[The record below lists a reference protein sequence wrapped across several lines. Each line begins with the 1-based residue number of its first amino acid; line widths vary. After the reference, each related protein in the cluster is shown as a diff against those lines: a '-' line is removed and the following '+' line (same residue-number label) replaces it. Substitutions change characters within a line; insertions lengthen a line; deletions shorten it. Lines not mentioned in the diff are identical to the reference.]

1 MTDRPV
7 PRYPDTELD
16 VERVIGSSGSWGDC
30 KPRGLDD
37 MAAQVRQPGGACTD
51 RKHQPGL
58 VAAGPDHCGTG
69 GRQVPLDAN
78 GVHHLQSR
86 AGGRIGDQRRG
97 VLCVGSFWHP
107 PGSATPSPAP
117 HHRSR
122 RRRPSRQPV
131 SRPEPVVVSMASR
144 TERNPHPRSSNEV
157 TGGARAQTPK
167 SVQPPRHQGFP
178 RPEAVLAPHPTAAGD
193 RGTPA
198 RGRHRPSGSRQLRA
212 RRSVDRRSV
221 PLWKPGR
228 SPAGDP

>member
-16 VERVIGSSGSWGDC
+16 VEWVIGSSGSGATANRAVSTTWP
-30 KPRGLDD
+30 PRS
-37 MAAQVRQPGGACTD
+37 ASRVVRAPTESTSQGWSRPA
-51 RKHQPGL
+51 
-58 VAAGPDHCGTG
+58 DHCGTG

-144 TERNPHPRSSNEV
+144 TERNPTPAPPTRSRV
-157 TGGARAQTPK
+157 
-167 SVQPPRHQGFP
+167 
-178 RPEAVLAPHPTAAGD
+178 
-193 RGTPA
+193 A
-198 RGRHRPSGSRQLRA
+198 RGRKRPSRSSRHATKVSPGRKLCSHLIQLRPAIEVPRRVVDIDPPAAGRCELVGLWIGVLFRCGNPGVA
-212 RRSVDRRSV
+212 RR
-221 PLWKPGR
+221 
-228 SPAGDP
+228 